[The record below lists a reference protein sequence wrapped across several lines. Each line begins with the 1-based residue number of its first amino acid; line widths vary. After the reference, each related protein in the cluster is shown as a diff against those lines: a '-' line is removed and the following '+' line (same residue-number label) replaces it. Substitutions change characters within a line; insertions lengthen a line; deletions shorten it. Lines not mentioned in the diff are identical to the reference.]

1 MKAMESS
8 ITGTLDARGRRR
20 QAMLAVILAAALSAV
35 LFAVPGAAEAL
46 QYDRRQ
52 AGAGGEF
59 WRLLTCHWTHWSLD
73 HLLWNTATFA
83 VLGLCCAA
91 RKGSASLSCL
101 GISAVAIPLALH
113 LGCPQLATYRGL
125 SGLDSALFVLL
136 ALHLLDEGRRERDG
150 VRALTACAALG
161 LYLAKTAFE
170 YWSGAALFVSDAGG
184 MAPVPLAHAVGAAAG
199 VITWWGA
206 RLRPLGAPQGA
217 SPLDGP

>member
-1 MKAMESS
+1 VIAVGSS
-8 ITGTLDARGRRR
+8 ISGAFEVRGCRRP
-20 QAMLAVILAAALSAV
+20 AMLAIVVAAALSAV

-52 AGAGGEF
+52 AGPGGEF
-59 WRLLTCHWTHWSLD
+59 WRLLTCHWTHWSVD
-73 HLLWNTATFA
+73 HLLWNTVTFA

-91 RKGSASLSCL
+91 RQAPASLSCL

-113 LGCPQLATYRGL
+113 LGCPQLVTYRGL
-125 SGLDSALFVLL
+125 SGLDSALFVFL

-150 VRALTACAALG
+150 VRALTACAGLG
-161 LYLAKTAFE
+161 LYLAKTACE
-170 YWSGAALFVSDAGG
+170 CWTGTALFVSDAGG

-206 RLRPLGAPQGA
+206 RQRPRAAPHCRA
-217 SPLDGP
+217 DP